1 MRVLLAVDGSE
12 HSNRATEAVRSLAS
26 VTSLTVLHVLD
37 LPRLTYPMLGP
48 EIAKDLAMTV
58 EQAMRAEGK
67 QVLTRTISHLSY
79 HASPVDKRLEE
90 GVPAEMICS
99 VAQEVQADLILM
111 GARGVGRIQELVLGS
126 VSHRVLTHAPCPV
139 LIIKS
144 PLTEIKK
151 ILLPL
156 QAIEDVERV
165 KRLLGNHPFQAKV
178 DITVFTVV
186 PIPRSIFRAGVSAS
200 ESEIQQAL
208 ESAETFIDKA
218 VGELKSTS
226 YAVTGLVG
234 MGAPAETILEQET
247 ETKPDLIMMGIHHP
261 STVSQVVLGSVSHTV
276 LHRSSCPLL
285 LLR

>member
-12 HSNRATEAVRSLAS
+12 HSNRATEGVRSLAS
-26 VTSLTVLHVLD
+26 ITSLTILHVID

-67 QVLTRTISHLSY
+67 QVMSRTMSHLSY
-79 HASPVDKRLEE
+79 HASPVNKRFEE
-90 GVPAEMICS
+90 GVPGELICS
-99 VAQEVQADLILM
+99 AAQELRADLILM
-111 GARGVGRIQELVLGS
+111 GARGVGQIQELVLGS

-156 QAIEDVERV
+156 QGLGDVERV
-165 KRLLGNHPFQAKV
+165 KEFLAHHPFHAEV
-178 DITVFTVV
+178 EIIVFTVV

-200 ESEIQQAL
+200 ESDIQQAL
-208 ESAETFIDKA
+208 ESAENFMDKA
-218 VGELKSTS
+218 VGELKPTS
-226 YAVTGLVG
+226 YTVTGLVG

-247 ETKPDLIMMGIHHP
+247 ETKPDLILMGSHHP
-261 STVSQVVLGSVSHTV
+261 SAISRVVLGSVSHTV
-276 LHRSSCPLL
+276 LHRSSCPVL

>member
-12 HSNRATEAVRSLAS
+12 HSNRATEAVQSLAS

-37 LPRLTYPMLGP
+37 LPRLTYPMIGP

-67 QVLTRTISHLSY
+67 QVLTRTLSHLSY
-79 HASPVDKRLEE
+79 HGSSVDKRLEE

-99 VAQEVQADLILM
+99 VAEETHADLIVM
-111 GARGVGRIQELVLGS
+111 GARGVGQIQELVLGS

-139 LIIKS
+139 LIIKP
-144 PLTEIKK
+144 PLSEIRK

-156 QAIEDVERV
+156 QDFDDVERV
-165 KRLLGNHPFQAKV
+165 KMFLANHPFHDPV
-178 DITVFTVV
+178 EFIVFTVV

-200 ESEIQQAL
+200 ESEVQQAL
-208 ESAETFIDKA
+208 ESAETFMDKA
-218 VGELKSTS
+218 VAELKSTS

-234 MGAPAETILEQET
+234 LGAPAETILEQET
-247 ETKPDLIMMGIHHP
+247 ETQPDLIVMGSHHP
-261 STVSQVVLGSVSHTV
+261 SAISRVVLGSVSHTV
-276 LHRSSCPLL
+276 LHRSSGPVL

>member
-1 MRVLLAVDGSE
+1 
-12 HSNRATEAVRSLAS
+12 
-26 VTSLTVLHVLD
+26 LTVLHVID

-67 QVLTRTISHLSY
+67 QVLSRTMSHLSY
-79 HASPVDKRLEE
+79 HASPVNKRFEE
-90 GVPAEMICS
+90 GVPGELICS
-99 VAQEVQADLILM
+99 AAQELQADLILM
-111 GARGVGRIQELVLGS
+111 GARGVGQIQELVLGS

-156 QAIEDVERV
+156 QGLGDVERV
-165 KRLLGNHPFQAKV
+165 KEFLAHHPFHAEV
-178 DITVFTVV
+178 EIVVFTVV
-186 PIPRSIFRAGVSAS
+186 PIPRSIFRAGVSAP
-200 ESEIQQAL
+200 ESDIQQAL
-208 ESAETFIDKA
+208 ESAEMFIDKA
-218 VGELKSTS
+218 VGELKPTS
-226 YAVTGLVG
+226 YTVTGLVG

-247 ETKPDLIMMGIHHP
+247 ETKPDLILMGSHHP
-261 STVSQVVLGSVSHTV
+261 SAISRVVLGSASHTV
-276 LHRSSCPLL
+276 LHRSSCPVL

>member
-12 HSNRATEAVRSLAS
+12 HSNRATDAVQNLAS
-26 VTSLTVLHVLD
+26 VTSLTILHVLD

-67 QVLTRTISHLSY
+67 KVLTRTLTHLSY
-79 HASPVDKRLEE
+79 LSSPVDKRLEE

-99 VAQEVQADLILM
+99 VAQEIQADLILL
-111 GARGVGRIQELVLGS
+111 GARGLGRIQELVLGS

-144 PLTEIKK
+144 PLPQIKK

-156 QAIEDVERV
+156 QDIGDVGRV
-165 KRLLGNHPFQAKV
+165 KGLLGNHPFLAQV
-178 DITVFTVV
+178 DLTIFTVV

-208 ESAETFIDKA
+208 ESAENFIDKA
-218 VGELKSTS
+218 IGELQPTFYSVK
-226 YAVTGLVG
+226 GLVG
-234 MGAPAETILEQET
+234 MGAPAETILEHEN

-261 STVSQVVLGSVSHTV
+261 SAVSQVVLGSVSHTV
-276 LHRSSCPLL
+276 LHRSRCPVL

>member
-26 VTSLTVLHVLD
+26 ITSLTILHVID

-67 QVLTRTISHLSY
+67 QVMSRTMSHLSY
-79 HASPVDKRLEE
+79 HASPVNKRFEE
-90 GVPAEMICS
+90 GVPGELICS
-99 VAQEVQADLILM
+99 AAQELRADLILM
-111 GARGVGRIQELVLGS
+111 GARGVGQIQELVLGS

-156 QAIEDVERV
+156 QGLGDVERV
-165 KRLLGNHPFQAKV
+165 KEFLAHHPFHAEV
-178 DITVFTVV
+178 EIIVFTVV

-200 ESEIQQAL
+200 ESDIQQAL
-208 ESAETFIDKA
+208 ESAENFMDKA
-218 VGELKSTS
+218 VGELKPTS
-226 YAVTGLVG
+226 YTVTGLVG

-247 ETKPDLIMMGIHHP
+247 ETKPDLILMGSHHP
-261 STVSQVVLGSVSHTV
+261 SAISRVVLGSVSHTV
-276 LHRSSCPLL
+276 LHRSSCPVL

>member
-26 VTSLTVLHVLD
+26 VTSLTILHVID
-37 LPRLTYPMLGP
+37 LPRLTYPMIGP

-58 EQAMRAEGK
+58 EQVMRSEG
-67 QVLTRTISHLSY
+67 QLVMTRTMSHLSY
-79 HASPVDKRLEE
+79 HASPLNKRLEE

-99 VAQEVQADLILM
+99 AAKEIQADLILM
-111 GARGVGRIQELVLGS
+111 GARGVGQIQELVLGS

-139 LIIKS
+139 LIIKL
-144 PLTEIKK
+144 PLAEIKT

-156 QAIEDVERV
+156 QDFQDVERV
-165 KRLLGNHPFQAKV
+165 KGFLGNHPFHAQV
-178 DITVFTVV
+178 EIIVFTVV

-200 ESEIQQAL
+200 ESDIQQAL
-208 ESAETFIDKA
+208 ESAESFMDNA

-247 ETKPDLIMMGIHHP
+247 ETKPDLIVMGSHHP
-261 STVSQVVLGSVSHTV
+261 SAISRVVLGSVSHTV
-276 LHRSSCPLL
+276 LHRSNCPVL